1 MSTDTQPSEP
11 HVIRLPDGDTLVL
24 RDDFAAEIRV
34 TPRTVQRMNLPTT
47 YLGGKAHVKRNA
59 SLKIIADSVRRPNQP
74 TLKHRSA
81 RR

>member
-1 MSTDTQPSEP
+1 MTEKARSEP
-11 HVIRLPDGDTLVL
+11 HVIHLPDGDTLVL
-24 RDDFAAEIRV
+24 REDFAAEIRV

-47 YLGGKAHVKRNA
+47 YIGGKARVKRNA
-59 SLKIIADSVRRPNQP
+59 SLNIIADKVRRPNQP